1 MSIYNVNSTLNKASQ
16 ISEAMD
22 IILYYKIH
30 LEQTLFV
37 VSSLKKQD
45 LILGF
50 T

>member
-1 MSIYNVNSTLNKASQ
+1 MPIYNVNSILNEAGQ
-16 ISEAMD
+16 ISEAMV
-22 IILYYKIH
+22 IILYYKIN